1 MRILSQLAFNGTCRQ
16 AFAYYESVL
25 KGKVVVMNAHGD
37 SRDIPLPPGS
47 RASAPEHIRFAELH
61 VGEWALLGNDVPAE
75 DYEPMRGFNV
85 ALHADSVEEAQRIF
99 NALAQ
104 GGEIRAPLT
113 QMPWAARFGQLV
125 NRSGTPWLILAL
137 PGWGWGNIG
146 LAQRLDRFGAPWLV
160 FTLPDR
166 GSGRHSS
173 AQETAARTREVAR
186 MSRNTESRR
195 AVARTPAAGTLPL
208 SQAQSP
214 WAGGAG

>member
-125 NRSGTPWLILAL
+125 DRFGTPWLILAL
-137 PGWGWGNIG
+137 PG
-146 LAQRLDRFGAPWLV
+146 
-160 FTLPDR
+160 
-166 GSGRHSS
+166 
-173 AQETAARTREVAR
+173 
-186 MSRNTESRR
+186 
-195 AVARTPAAGTLPL
+195 
-208 SQAQSP
+208 
-214 WAGGAG
+214 